1 MGLFTIVMLVGSTG
15 NAAWSSKDWW
25 SRIVNNGAGWASG
38 YLTTAFNGTPLAD
51 EARWPVIDNIKKDIV
66 VAMTNNAKVNAE
78 VFRNAINS
86 AAPGTLGSK
95 LTSVQKA
102 NLLNYVN
109 EMYRQT
115 PTKYR

>member
-1 MGLFTIVMLVGSTG
+1 
-15 NAAWSSKDWW
+15 
-25 SRIVNNGAGWASG
+25 
-38 YLTTAFNGTPLAD
+38 
-51 EARWPVIDNIKKDIV
+51 
-66 VAMTNNAKVNAE
+66 MTNNAKVNAE